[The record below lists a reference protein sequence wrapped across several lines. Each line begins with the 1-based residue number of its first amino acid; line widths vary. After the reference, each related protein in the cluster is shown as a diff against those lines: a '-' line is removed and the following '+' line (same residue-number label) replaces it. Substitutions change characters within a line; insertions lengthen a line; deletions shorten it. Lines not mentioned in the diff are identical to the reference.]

1 MDKIKGHKLT
11 ASLVK
16 YLIPCFMICAAGIFL
31 IMALS
36 DYFQRWYLNSRYQVY
51 VSDMVSVN
59 EMEFS
64 QIVPEKGIFVC
75 KMIRL
80 AKIMLIPVWSVFC
93 LWVTVKVFYRRELKA
108 PIDVLQNASAR
119 ILNDDLDFKVE
130 CSSTNELG
138 ALCSSFEVMR
148 RDLYNSNYQLWKALE
163 ERKRLNS
170 AFSHDLRT
178 PITVLK
184 GYTELVE
191 KFDGKLSPEKHREIL
206 DKMSGQV
213 ERLERYTEKMSGV
226 HKLEDI
232 IPEEKEF
239 SFGSLCAETAESGRL
254 ICGDTDFVQK
264 VHGDSE
270 QLLCTDRELVMQVF
284 ENLVSN
290 AVRFA
295 DKKVSCCMSVSPDEL
310 DITVADDGRGF
321 SEEALRKALQP
332 FYRGSDEN
340 EREHFGL
347 GLYICRLLCRKCGGD
362 IRIENDTDGGGK
374 VTAVFSVKKSDRR

>member
-11 ASLVK
+11 TSLVK
-16 YLIPCFMICAAGIFL
+16 YLIPCFIICAAGIFL
-31 IMALS
+31 IMMLS
-36 DYFQRWYLNSRYQVY
+36 DYFQRWYLTSRYHIA
-51 VSDMVSVN
+51 VSEMVSVD

-64 QIVPEKGIFVC
+64 QLIPDNGILIC
-75 KMIRL
+75 KLMRL
-80 AKIMLIPVWSVFC
+80 AKIIFVPLWSVFC
-93 LWVTVKVFYRRELKA
+93 LWITVKIFYRRELKA
-108 PIDVLQNASAR
+108 PIDVLQNASGR
-119 ILNDDLDFKVE
+119 ILDDDLDFKVE
-130 CSSTNELG
+130 SSSKNELG

-191 KFDGKLSPEKHREIL
+191 KFDEKLSPEKHREIL

-239 SFGSLCAETAESGRL
+239 SFGSLCTETAESGRL
-254 ICGDTDFVQK
+254 ICGDTGFEQLVK
-264 VHGDSE
+264 GDSE

-295 DKKVSCCMSVSPDEL
+295 DRKVRCNMSVSSDEL
-310 DITVADDGRGF
+310 NITVCDDGKGF
-321 SEEALRKALQP
+321 SEEALRKAMQP

-340 EREHFGL
+340 EKEHFGL

-362 IRIENDTDGGGK
+362 IRIENDTEGGGK
-374 VTAVFSVKKSDRR
+374 VTAIFSVKSSDRR